1 MPALLLL
8 TGPSAGR
15 RYDVVSQLTL
25 GRSPSCDIPLEDDQV
40 SRRHAQVFLDTLAG
54 QVRLR
59 DLGSTNG
66 TLLNGQ
72 RLALQE
78 EAVLRPGDRMRVGG
92 TIAVFEPPPVSIV
105 DEPSGASVQEPPGHV
120 PIEEV
125 LPHVGAAAAM
135 YSAGTA
141 LLGATSEAM
150 VLRRL
155 AEETAHALNADRSAA
170 LLSGPEGLRT
180 AAVSGAASVEVP
192 RALLQ
197 AALER
202 KELGRTDTAMCSPL
216 VASGGMPFGVLYVE
230 REESPFT
237 EGEGQLLASL
247 GRLGGEAYTAV
258 RSRGEAEATELPW
271 VAPLGTSRGF
281 RGVLDEARRAAGSAA
296 PVVLHGEPGTG
307 KALLANH
314 LHGRSPRALG
324 PWVVV
329 ECRQSLEAVEVAL
342 FGRAGAPG
350 QPPVTSA
357 VLRADAGTLLLRHV
371 DALPRP
377 AAERLARMLARRAAP
392 ARQGGEEPVDVRIVA
407 TSAAPVSRLMARG
420 EFDAALA
427 RGLAGFEME
436 VPPLRERRGDVPV
449 LLEHFALRGARQ
461 CGREAPVLGPEARR
475 LLAEYPW
482 PQNVRELELIAERL
496 GRVYAAGHVGIPQ
509 LPPEVRDGAVGR
521 APRTLQEQVARLERD
536 AIAEALRES
545 GWKKVRVAELL
556 GISRPTLDRKMEEY
570 GLTLGRGGR
579 G

>member
-8 TGPSAGR
+8 TGPFAGR

-25 GRSPSCDIPLEDDQV
+25 GRSPSCDIPLDDDQV
-40 SRRHAQVFLDTLAG
+40 SRRHAQLFLDTVAG

-78 EAVLRPGDRMRVGG
+78 EAVLRPGDRMRVGA

-105 DEPSGASVQEPPGHV
+105 DEPSGVSASEPGHV

-155 AEETAHALNADRSAA
+155 AEETAHALNADRAAA

-192 RALLQ
+192 RALVQ

-202 KELGRTDTAMCSPL
+202 KELGRTDTALCSPL
-216 VASGGMPFGVLYVE
+216 VASGGLPFGVLYVE

-258 RSRGEAEATELPW
+258 RSRGEAEATDVPW
-271 VAPLGTSRGF
+271 VTPLGTSRGF
-281 RGVLDEARRAAGSAA
+281 RGLLEEARRAAGSAA

-307 KALLANH
+307 KALLARF

-324 PWVVV
+324 PWVTV
-329 ECRQSLEAVEVAL
+329 ECRQTLEAVEVAL
-342 FGRAGAPG
+342 FGRAGSAG

-371 DALPRP
+371 EALPRA

-392 ARQGGEEPVDVRIVA
+392 ARQGGEEPVDVRVVA
-407 TSAAPVSRLMARG
+407 TCAAPVSRLAARN
-420 EFDAALA
+420 EFDVALA
-427 RGLAGFEME
+427 RGLTGFELE

-449 LLEHFALRGARQ
+449 LLESFALRAARQ
-461 CGREAPVLGPEARR
+461 SGREAPVLGPEARR
-475 LLAEYPW
+475 LLADYPW
-482 PQNVRELELIAERL
+482 PQNVRELELVAERL
-496 GRVYAAGHVGIPQ
+496 GRVYAAGQVGIAQ
-509 LPPEVRDGAVGR
+509 LPPEVREGMVGHS
-521 APRTLQEQVARLERD
+521 ARTLPEQVARLERD
-536 AIAEALRES
+536 LIAEALRES
-545 GWKKVRVAELL
+545 GGKKVRAAELL
-556 GISRPTLDRKMEEY
+556 GISRPTLDRKMLEY
-570 GLTLGRGGR
+570 ELTLERGPR

>member
-15 RYDVVSQLTL
+15 RYEVVTQLTL

-40 SRRHAQVFLDTLAG
+40 SRRHAQLFLDTLAG

-78 EAVLRPGDRMRVGG
+78 EAVLRPGDRMRVGA

-105 DEPSGASVQEPPGHV
+105 DEPSGMPAPETGHV

-155 AEETAHALNADRSAA
+155 AEESAHALNADRTAA

-180 AAVSGAASVEVP
+180 AVVSGAASVEVP
-192 RALLQ
+192 RALVQ

-202 KELGRTDTAMCSPL
+202 KELGRADTALCAPL

-258 RSRGEAEATELPW
+258 RSRGEAEAAEMPW
-271 VAPLGTSRGF
+271 VTPLGTSRAF
-281 RGVLDEARRAAGSAA
+281 RGLVEEARRAAGSAA

-307 KALLANH
+307 KALLGRF

-324 PWVVV
+324 PWVTV
-329 ECRQSLEAVEVAL
+329 ECRQTLEAVEVAL
-342 FGRAGAPG
+342 FGRAGAAG

-371 DALPRP
+371 DALPRA

-392 ARQGGEEPVDVRIVA
+392 ARQGGEEPVDVRVVA
-407 TSAAPVSRLMARG
+407 TSSAPVSRLASRG

-427 RGLAGFEME
+427 RGLTGFELE

-449 LLEHFALRGARQ
+449 LLEYFALRAARQ
-461 CGREAPVLGPEARR
+461 SGREAPVLGPEARR

-482 PQNVRELELIAERL
+482 PQNVRELELVAERL

-509 LPPEVRDGAVGR
+509 LPPEVREGAVGQS
-521 APRTLQEQVARLERD
+521 PRTLQEQVARLERD

-545 GWKKVRVAELL
+545 GWKKVRAAELL
-556 GISRPTLDRKMEEY
+556 GISRPTLDRKMDEY
-570 GLTLGRGGR
+570 GLTLERGPR